1 MNKDKWNALP
11 LEVRNIIMAVSQEYE
26 NKVINEMRS
35 KGKDGVAGMIKA
47 GMTNIEPGLEG
58 RRAWANLM
66 PPLGS
71 EWADFRK
78 DKAAGASQ
86 VIPSYL
92 SIVREAGVQPLRDWA
107 AK

>member
-1 MNKDKWNALP
+1 
-11 LEVRNIIMAVSQEYE
+11 
-26 NKVINEMRS
+26 
-35 KGKDGVAGMIKA
+35 
-47 GMTNIEPGLEG
+47 
-58 RRAWANLM
+58 M

-92 SIVREAGVQPLRDWA
+92 SIVREAGVQPLRNWA